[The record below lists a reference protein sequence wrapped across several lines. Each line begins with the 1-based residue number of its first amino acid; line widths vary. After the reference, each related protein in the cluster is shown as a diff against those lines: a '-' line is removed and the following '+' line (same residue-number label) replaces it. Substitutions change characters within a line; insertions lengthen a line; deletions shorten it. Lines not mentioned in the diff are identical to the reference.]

1 MSEPLWLDRR
11 GLLLLHLESLAE
23 HGGSSGMRDEGLL
36 DSALARPRNQFIYD
50 PNADIAKLA
59 AAYSFA
65 LAKNHA
71 FSMGTSGS
79 HSSQQHFFC
88 G

>member
-1 MSEPLWLDRR
+1 MNQPLWLDRR
-11 GLLLLHLESLAE
+11 GLLLLHLESLSE

-36 DSALARPRNQFIYD
+36 DSALARSRNQFIYD

-59 AAYSFA
+59 AACGFG
-65 LAKNHA
+65 LAKKHA
-71 FSMGTSGS
+71 FVDKNKPID
-79 HSSQQHFFC
+79 SSQQHFFC